1 VLHGLRKCAA
11 RKLAEAGCSE
21 GEISITG
28 LKTTRMVEECTR
40 DASKKKQASA
50 AILKLERGC
59 TRVMSAKERAGAPIR
74 QSRCVQSLERSSIRK
89 RWPSRDGVRSR
100 RS

>member
-21 GEISITG
+21 GEIRSVTG
-28 LKTTRMVEECTR
+28 LKTTRMVEEYTR

-59 TRVMSAKERAGAPIR
+59 TRV
-74 QSRCVQSLERSSIRK
+74 
-89 RWPSRDGVRSR
+89 
-100 RS
+100 